1 VTVELRLAR
10 ADDLDAMIA
19 IERAAYPTDAWSA
32 GAMSSQLDSPNTH
45 YVVAVEEEQIVG
57 YAGLLAP
64 RGLETAEVH
73 TVTVAEGSR
82 RRGIGRRMLIALL
95 EEATARGAT
104 EVFLEVRVDNPSA
117 QDLYRSLGFE
127 AVGVRPKYYQPEGID
142 ALVMRATVPAPTV
155 PVDDVPAGSAK

>member
-1 VTVELRLAR
+1 MTVELRLAR
-10 ADDLDAMIA
+10 ADDLDAVIA

-32 GAMSSQLDSPNTH
+32 EAMGSQLENPNTH
-45 YVVAVEEEQIVG
+45 YVIAVEEDRIVG

-73 TVTVAEGSR
+73 TVTVAEGYR
-82 RRGIGRRMLIALL
+82 RRGIGRRMLVALL

-127 AVGVRPKYYQPEGID
+127 PVGVRPKYYQPEGID
-142 ALVMRATVPAPTV
+142 ALVMRATA
-155 PVDDVPAGSAK
+155 PAGSTR